1 MHFEKTKIYKI
12 LGLPPASI
20 RIVLTGLRKI
30 LPEQHA
36 QKELLDGKI
45 WMNAILSLT
54 LLHETALN
62 QLYL

>member
-1 MHFEKTKIYKI
+1 M
-12 LGLPPASI
+12 
-20 RIVLTGLRKI
+20 IVLIGLRKI

-36 QKELLDGKI
+36 QKELLDE
-45 WMNAILSLT
+45 WMNAILSVP

>member
-1 MHFEKTKIYKI
+1 MF
-12 LGLPPASI
+12 GLPPAYVM
-20 RIVLTGLRKI
+20 IVLTGLKKVPSK
-30 LPEQHA
+30 LHA

-45 WMNAILSLT
+45 CMNASLSVP